1 MFPAKKISSC
11 MVNLKYLLNIGR
23 EIMLAEA
30 RISVSVSILEVIIIL
45 VYFGNVSRDY
55 VSDVLDIFY
64 KNYLLSLE
72 VKSLK
77 I

>member
-1 MFPAKKISSC
+1 MFPAKKISSF

>member
-1 MFPAKKISSC
+1 

-64 KNYLLSLE
+64 KNHLLSLE

>member
-1 MFPAKKISSC
+1 